1 MRLRDFIREQ
11 FKKRLDATGC
21 LVIYDG
27 EGRYQSLHK
36 YVRVVQA
43 AA

>member
-1 MRLRDFIREQ
+1 MRLRDFNREQ

-27 EGRYQSLHK
+27 EGHLCDRQRYLCR
-36 YVRVVQA
+36 RV
-43 AA
+43 